1 MNIITDFFA
10 KLSEIPAGISE
21 SIKGLVASPISIVL
35 VVLLIVCGV
44 LILRF
49 SKIKFTSKILTHV
62 ALAVTIA
69 IILNMF
75 VLFKMPQ
82 GGSVTLASMAPIFL
96 IAFVYGPNIG
106 VLAGLIFGVLNLILG
121 GYVVHPVQVLL
132 DYPVPFMLLGLAGYF
147 PRHMNLGMI
156 IATVLRFASHVI
168 SGFVFFAEYAPEG
181 QSALL
186 YSMIYNGS
194 FLFVDMLIAII
205 IMNILPIN
213 KLAKSIVGE
222 DLGLK
227 YW

>member
-1 MNIITDFFA
+1 MFSNFIEKI
-10 KLSEIPAGISE
+10 SEIPSGISE
-21 SIKGLVASPISIVL
+21 AIKGLMASPVSIVL
-35 VVLLIVCGV
+35 VILLILSGI

-49 SKIKFTSKILTHV
+49 SKIKFTTKILTHV
-62 ALAVTIA
+62 ALAVTLA

-82 GGSVTLASMAPIFL
+82 GGSVTLASMVPIFF
-96 IAFVYGPNIG
+96 IAFIYGPNIG
-106 VLAGLIFGVLNLILG
+106 VMTGLIFGILNLILG

-147 PRHMNLGMI
+147 PKHMNMGMVM
-156 IATVLRFASHVI
+156 ATLMRFASHVI

-181 QSALL
+181 QNPLI

-194 FLFVDMLIAII
+194 FLVVDMIIAII
-205 IMNILPIN
+205 IMNLLPIN
-213 KLAKSIVGE
+213 KLAKNIIGK
-222 DLGLK
+222 DLELK

>member
-1 MNIITDFFA
+1 MFSNFIE

-21 SIKGLVASPISIVL
+21 AMKGLIASPVSIVL
-35 VVLLIVCGV
+35 VILLILSGA

-49 SKIKFTSKILTHV
+49 SKIKFTTKILTHV
-62 ALAVTIA
+62 ALAVTLA

-82 GGSVTLASMAPIFL
+82 GGSVTLASMVPIFF
-96 IAFVYGPNIG
+96 IAFIYGPNIG
-106 VLAGLIFGVLNLILG
+106 VMTGLIFGVLNLILG

-147 PRHMNLGMI
+147 PKHMNVGMV
-156 IATVLRFASHVI
+156 IATLMRFASHVI
-168 SGFVFFAEYAPEG
+168 SGFVFFAEFAPKG
-181 QSALL
+181 QNPLL

-194 FLFVDMLIAII
+194 FLIVDMLIAII
-205 IMNILPIN
+205 IMNLLPIN
-213 KLAKSIVGE
+213 KLAKNIIGK
-222 DLGLK
+222 DLELK